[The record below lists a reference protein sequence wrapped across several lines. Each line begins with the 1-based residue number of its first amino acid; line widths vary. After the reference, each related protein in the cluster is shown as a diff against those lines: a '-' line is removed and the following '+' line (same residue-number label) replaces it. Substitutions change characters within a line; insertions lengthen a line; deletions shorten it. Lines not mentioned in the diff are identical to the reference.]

1 MNRIFLAI
9 ATALLASATLF
20 GTPAEACISCEYTP
34 EVVNTPNPNARGKQ
48 PRTHQA
54 KQKQRSPAKSQAA
67 RKSQP
72 AKTKQVKAAP
82 ARTAAPAV
90 AKADPAPAAVE
101 AAPEAQT
108 ETVEKVE
115 TGPRLT
121 GSSALM
127 QHSIPREEEPEPVA
141 AADAQHLCKKFVP
154 AIGSTVSVP
163 CD

>member
-1 MNRIFLAI
+1 MTRIFLAI

-48 PRTHQA
+48 PRRHQA

-67 RKSQP
+67 RKAQP
-72 AKTKQVKAAP
+72 AKAKAQQVKAAP
-82 ARTAAPAV
+82 A
-90 AKADPAPAAVE
+90 PAPAPEIAKAEPEPAVVE
-101 AAPEAQT
+101 AAPETQA
-108 ETVEKVE
+108 EKVE

-141 AADAQHLCKKFVP
+141 AAEAEHLCKKFVP

-163 CD
+163 CE